1 MDFQQ
6 NEPIRP
12 WRYPVKGLAW
22 RIFLTCWLIYSIH
35 LTTNTVREIYLALA
49 IGDHLSFRVDDYA
62 RMHPDLF
69 EKPGYGWHIGANPGG
84 SMIAAIPYAICRP
97 ITDRIVARVNQ
108 SRTGQQ
114 PPAYD
119 SPWPMARAFYQE
131 AWRRGFDIKFGLAS
145 IVMQTLCM
153 GPLSAGGVVA
163 MFFLLRQLF
172 RSDKTAC
179 WLALLYGFG
188 TPVFY
193 RAGYINH
200 NMLLGHF
207 ALLGFIVM
215 WNPGQTARWPARTRS
230 FLGGLAGGT
239 AVLLDY
245 SGVPVLLV
253 LFGYSM
259 LRSLRNGGAW
269 NEALAHGIRY
279 FAGTLGPVFLLWFYQ
294 WASFGHPFY
303 PGQHW
308 MPPVAWIESG
318 YQGMTGPQWELL
330 SSLLFDYRYGLFV
343 TCPLFLLAL
352 ASPWM
357 NRNSRRVLPSLELGT
372 LLGVAVALW
381 LFCGG
386 ISYTRLQFNSGLR
399 YLAPLL
405 PFLFV
410 PAAVTLVR
418 LPAQWRYY
426 LTAGSIALAWC
437 MAMYRDV
444 ERGLGVLE
452 TVLQIFAGGPQL
464 PLMVVLSRMGG
475 TYGNYFSR
483 GANPAPI
490 FLLAAVILYGV
501 WWVGKPSPG
510 RNEEQTT

>member
-1 MDFQQ
+1 MDLPMH
-6 NEPIRP
+6 EPIRS
-12 WRYPVKGLAW
+12 WRYPAKGLAW
-22 RIFLTCWLIYSIH
+22 RIFITCWLIYSVH
-35 LTTNTVREIYLALA
+35 LTTNTVREMYLALA
-49 IGDHLSFRVDDYA
+49 IGDHLSFRVDEYA

-97 ITDRIVARVNQ
+97 VTDRIVDWVNQ

-114 PPAYD
+114 PPNYD

-131 AWRRGFDIKFGLAS
+131 SWRRGFDIKFGLAS
-145 IVMQTLCM
+145 VVMQTLCM
-153 GPLSAGGVVA
+153 GPISAAGVVV

-179 WLALLYGFG
+179 WLALLYGLG

-207 ALLGFIVM
+207 ALMGFVAM
-215 WNPGQTARWPARTRS
+215 WNPGQSTRWTSEVRS
-230 FLGGLAGGT
+230 FLGGVAGGAT
-239 AVLLDY
+239 VLLDY
-245 SGVPVLLV
+245 SGAPVLLV
-253 LFGYSM
+253 LFGYSL
-259 LRSLRNGGAW
+259 LRPLRNGGQW
-269 NEALAHGIRY
+269 GEALAHGARY
-279 FAGTLGPVFLLWFYQ
+279 FAGTLGPVCLLWFYQ
-294 WASFGHPFY
+294 WASFGNPFY

-308 MPPVAWIESG
+308 MPPVEWINAG

-330 SSLLFDYRYGLFV
+330 RSLLFDYRYGLFIS
-343 TCPLFLLAL
+343 CPLFLLAL
-352 ASPWM
+352 ASPWL
-357 NRNSRRVLPSLELGT
+357 NHGIKRVLPPLELAV
-372 LLGVAVALW
+372 LLGVSLALW

-405 PFLFV
+405 PFVFV

-418 LPAQWRYY
+418 LPARGQYY
-426 LTAGSIALAWC
+426 LTVGSIMLAWC

-452 TVLQIFAGGPQL
+452 TVLQIITAGPQL
-464 PLMVVLSRMGG
+464 PVLTVLSRMGG
-475 TYGNYFSR
+475 AYGSYFSH
-483 GANPAPI
+483 NVSPIPI
-490 FLLAAVILYGV
+490 FLLVAVILYGV
-501 WWVGKPSPG
+501 WWVGGSSPHVEG
-510 RNEEQTT
+510 EEVR

>member
-1 MDFQQ
+1 MMNPPTQL
-6 NEPIRP
+6 PIRC
-12 WRYPVKGLAW
+12 WRYPARGLAW
-22 RIFLTCWLIYSIH
+22 RIFLTCWLVYSLH

-49 IGDHLSFRVDDYA
+49 IGDHLSFRVDEYA

-84 SMIAAIPYAICRP
+84 SMLAAIPYAICRP
-97 ITDRIVARVNQ
+97 VTDRIVARVNR
-108 SRTGQQ
+108 SRAGQQ
-114 PPAYD
+114 PPEYD

-131 AWRRGFDIKFGLAS
+131 SWRRGFDIKFGLAS

-153 GPLSAGGVVA
+153 GPLSAAGVVA
-163 MFFLLRQLF
+163 MFWLLRQLF
-172 RSDKTAC
+172 RCDRTAC
-179 WLALLYGFG
+179 WLALLYGLG

-207 ALLGFIVM
+207 ALMGFLVQ
-215 WNPGQTARWPARTRS
+215 WNPGGMFRWTARTRAL
-230 FLGGLAGGT
+230 LGGLAGGM

-245 SGVPVLLV
+245 SGAPVLLV
-253 LFGYSM
+253 LFGYTL
-259 LRSLRNGGAW
+259 LRAWQDAGGWKEVWAQGLR
-269 NEALAHGIRY
+269 Y
-279 FAGTLGPVFLLWFYQ
+279 CAGTLGPVFLLWFYQ

-308 MPPVAWIESG
+308 MPPVQWIESG

-330 SSLLFDYRYGLFV
+330 HSLLFDYRYGLFV
-343 TCPLFLLAL
+343 TCPLLLLAL
-352 ASPWM
+352 ASPWL
-357 NRNSRRVLPSLELGT
+357 NRGSRRVVPALELAT

-410 PAAVTLVR
+410 PAALTLVR
-418 LPAQWRYY
+418 LPARWRYF
-426 LTAGSIALAWC
+426 LTAGSVTLAWC
-437 MAMYRDV
+437 MAMYREV
-444 ERGLGVLE
+444 ERGFGVLE
-452 TVLQIFAGGPQL
+452 TVLRVFTGGPQL
-464 PLMVVLSRMGG
+464 PVLTVLSRMGG
-475 TYGNYFSR
+475 AYGDYFSR
-483 GANPAPI
+483 GVSPLPL
-490 FLLAAVILYGV
+490 FLLAAVILYGL
-501 WWVGKPSPG
+501 WEVGNPAP
-510 RNEEQTT
+510 RTEEEK